1 MSDYDQDEHDG
12 RDYRHGRSSTGKS
25 DESMDLMGYFSN
37 FDGKLNKMINS
48 MFCKVASG
56 WIGQLF
62 GLDLKNVVL
71 GVCIFTAAQVYSVK
85 ALDWLESNGTNTVS
99 ISHNETLDTD
109 LEMWVA
115 QQPSM

>member
-1 MSDYDQDEHDG
+1 MNMMAVTIVVGGAQPVNLMRAWTS
-12 RDYRHGRSSTGKS
+12 
-25 DESMDLMGYFSN
+25 MGYFSN

-48 MFCKVASG
+48 MFYKVASG

-85 ALDWLESNGTNTVS
+85 ALYWLESNGTNTVS
-99 ISHNETLDTD
+99 ISHKETLDTD